1 LVRLNIE
8 NIAIIE
14 NFYVSYDY
22 LLNLYNQ
29 SNIENIAIIENFYV
43 SYGNDVFSMN
53 PFRKR
58 TGIFPS
64 YFTGRDDELNE
75 LREIYESTQ
84 AGAAGH
90 IIIYGPKGI
99 GKTCLLIKFEEEL
112 KGVDEV
118 YPVRIPLIEGD
129 FDEIYTLI
137 VDKAAETLKISEG
150 NFWDDITSLGVNI
163 PLAGGF
169 TVSRKRP
176 TTSPSVA
183 LERILKSI
191 YNKLTGENPVLILL
205 FDDLQRIIPNKGTNK
220 VLNILQNALVELNLK
235 GMNVMFVATGA
246 HDIFSQIQ
254 DHLDSAV
261 RIFEPYELK
270 PLSKN
275 EVNDA
280 IFIPAD
286 NEGVKFAEEVM
297 DSIYKMSEGIPYYM
311 QVLAYNCFAE
321 AVDGKVGVNEL
332 KKSFPRSLDL
342 LAQREF
348 RGMYEK
354 SSNEER
360 NILGLMAE
368 NPKEILSYKEIK
380 EGLKLKSEPS
390 FWLRAMVN
398 KNLIIKKSRGKY
410 CLRDRLFKEY
420 LRTFKPYRENGTH

>member
-1 LVRLNIE
+1 
-8 NIAIIE
+8 
-14 NFYVSYDY
+14 
-22 LLNLYNQ
+22 
-29 SNIENIAIIENFYV
+29 
-43 SYGNDVFSMN
+43 MN

-64 YFTGRDDELNE
+64 YFTGRDDELKE
-75 LREIYESTQ
+75 LTEIYESTRS
-84 AGAAGH
+84 GAAGH

-99 GKTCLLIKFEEEL
+99 GKTCLLIKFEEQL
-112 KGVDEV
+112 KDVDGV

-129 FDEIYTLI
+129 FDEIYSLI
-137 VDKAAETLKISEG
+137 VDKAAENLKISEG
-150 NFWDDITSLGVNI
+150 HFWDNITSLGVNI
-163 PLAGGF
+163 PMAGGF

-191 YNKLTGENPVLILL
+191 YTELTGENPVLILL

-220 VLNILQNALVELNLK
+220 VLSILQNALVELNLK
-235 GMNVMFVATGA
+235 GMNIMFVATGA

-270 PLSKN
+270 PLSKE

-280 IFIPAD
+280 ISIPAD
-286 NEGVKFAEEVM
+286 NEGVNFTEAVV
-297 DSIYKMSEGIPYYM
+297 DLIYEMSEGIPYYM

-321 AVDGKVGVNEL
+321 AVDEEVGINEL
-332 KKSFPRSLDL
+332 KQSFPRSLDL

-354 SSNEER
+354 STNEER
-360 NILGLMAE
+360 KILGLLAE
-368 NPKEILSYKEIK
+368 DQREFLSYTEIK

-390 FWLRAMVN
+390 FWLRAMVD

-420 LRTFKPYRENGTH
+420 LKTFKPYKENGT

>member
-1 LVRLNIE
+1 
-8 NIAIIE
+8 
-14 NFYVSYDY
+14 
-22 LLNLYNQ
+22 
-29 SNIENIAIIENFYV
+29 
-43 SYGNDVFSMN
+43 MN

-64 YFTGRDDELNE
+64 YFTGRDDELKE
-75 LREIYESTQ
+75 LTEIYESTRS
-84 AGAAGH
+84 GAAGH

-99 GKTCLLIKFEEEL
+99 GKTCLLIKFEEQL
-112 KGVDEV
+112 KDVDGV

-129 FDEIYTLI
+129 FDEIYSLI
-137 VDKAAETLKISEG
+137 VDKAAENLKISEG
-150 NFWDDITSLGVNI
+150 HFWDNITSLGVNI
-163 PLAGGF
+163 PMAGGF

-191 YNKLTGENPVLILL
+191 YTELTGENPVLILL

-220 VLNILQNALVELNLK
+220 VLSILQNALVELNLK
-235 GMNVMFVATGA
+235 GMNIMFVATGA

-270 PLSKN
+270 PLSKE

-280 IFIPAD
+280 ISIPAD
-286 NEGVKFAEEVM
+286 NEGVNFTEAVV
-297 DSIYKMSEGIPYYM
+297 DLIYEMSEGIPYYM

-321 AVDGKVGVNEL
+321 AVDEEVGINEL
-332 KKSFPRSLDL
+332 KQSFPRSLDL

-354 SSNEER
+354 STNEER
-360 NILGLMAE
+360 KILGLLAE
-368 NPKEILSYKEIK
+368 DQREFLSYTEIK

-390 FWLRAMVN
+390 FWLRAMVD

-420 LRTFKPYRENGTH
+420 LKTFKPYKENGTY

>member
-1 LVRLNIE
+1 
-8 NIAIIE
+8 
-14 NFYVSYDY
+14 
-22 LLNLYNQ
+22 
-29 SNIENIAIIENFYV
+29 
-43 SYGNDVFSMN
+43 MN

-64 YFTGRDDELNE
+64 YFTGRDDELQE
-75 LREIYESTQ
+75 LTEIYESTRS
-84 AGAAGH
+84 GVAGH

-99 GKTCLLIKFEEEL
+99 GKTCLLIKFEEQL
-112 KGVDEV
+112 KDVDGV

-129 FDEIYTLI
+129 FDEIYSLI
-137 VDKAAETLKISEG
+137 VDKAAENLKISEG
-150 NFWDDITSLGVNI
+150 HFWDNITSLGVNI
-163 PLAGGF
+163 PMAGGF

-191 YNKLTGENPVLILL
+191 YTELTGENPVLILL

-220 VLNILQNALVELNLK
+220 VLSILQNALVELNLK
-235 GMNVMFVATGA
+235 GMNIMFVATGA

-270 PLSKN
+270 PLSKE

-280 IFIPAD
+280 ISIPAD
-286 NEGVKFAEEVM
+286 NEGVNFTEAVV
-297 DSIYKMSEGIPYYM
+297 DLIYEMSEGIPYYM

-321 AVDGKVGVNEL
+321 AVDEEVGINEL
-332 KKSFPRSLDL
+332 KQSFPRSLDL

-354 SSNEER
+354 STNEER
-360 NILGLMAE
+360 KILGLLAE
-368 NPKEILSYKEIK
+368 DQREFLSYTEIK

-390 FWLRAMVN
+390 FWLRAMVD

-420 LRTFKPYRENGTH
+420 LKTFKPYKENGTY

>member
-1 LVRLNIE
+1 
-8 NIAIIE
+8 
-14 NFYVSYDY
+14 
-22 LLNLYNQ
+22 
-29 SNIENIAIIENFYV
+29 
-43 SYGNDVFSMN
+43 MN

-64 YFTGRDDELNE
+64 YFTGRDDELQE
-75 LREIYESTQ
+75 LTEIYESTRS
-84 AGAAGH
+84 GAAGH

-99 GKTCLLIKFEEEL
+99 GKTCLLIKFEEQL
-112 KGVDEV
+112 KDVDGV
-118 YPVRIPLIEGD
+118 YPVRIPLVEGD
-129 FDEIYTLI
+129 FDEIYSLI
-137 VDKAAETLKISEG
+137 VDKAAENLKISEG
-150 NFWDDITSLGVNI
+150 HFWDNITSLGVNI
-163 PLAGGF
+163 PMAGGF

-191 YNKLTGENPVLILL
+191 YTELTGENPVLILL
-205 FDDLQRIIPNKGTNK
+205 FDDIQRIIPNKGTNK
-220 VLNILQNALVELNLK
+220 VLSILQNALVELNLK
-235 GMNVMFVATGA
+235 GMNIMFVATGA

-270 PLSKN
+270 PLSKE

-280 IFIPAD
+280 ISIPAD
-286 NEGVKFAEEVM
+286 NEGVNFTEAVV
-297 DSIYKMSEGIPYYM
+297 DLIYEMSEGIPYYM

-321 AVDGKVGVNEL
+321 AVDEEVGINEL
-332 KKSFPRSLDL
+332 KQSFPRSLDL

-354 SSNEER
+354 STNEER
-360 NILGLMAE
+360 KILGLLAE
-368 NPKEILSYKEIK
+368 DQREFLSYTEIK

-390 FWLRAMVN
+390 FWLRAMVD

-420 LRTFKPYRENGTH
+420 LKTFKPYKENGTY

>member
-1 LVRLNIE
+1 
-8 NIAIIE
+8 
-14 NFYVSYDY
+14 
-22 LLNLYNQ
+22 
-29 SNIENIAIIENFYV
+29 
-43 SYGNDVFSMN
+43 MN

-64 YFTGRDDELNE
+64 YFTGRDDELKE
-75 LREIYESTQ
+75 LTEIYESTRS
-84 AGAAGH
+84 GVAGH

-99 GKTCLLIKFEEEL
+99 GKTCLLIKFEEQL
-112 KGVDEV
+112 KDVDGV

-129 FDEIYTLI
+129 FDEIYSLI
-137 VDKAAETLKISEG
+137 VDKAAENLKISEG
-150 NFWDDITSLGVNI
+150 HFWDNITSLGVNI
-163 PLAGGF
+163 PMAGGF

-191 YNKLTGENPVLILL
+191 YTELPGENPVLILL

-220 VLNILQNALVELNLK
+220 VLSILQNALVELNLK
-235 GMNVMFVATGA
+235 GMNIMFVATGA

-270 PLSKN
+270 PLSKE

-280 IFIPAD
+280 ISIPAD
-286 NEGVKFAEEVM
+286 NEGVNFTEAVV
-297 DSIYKMSEGIPYYM
+297 DLIYEMSEGIPYYM

-321 AVDGKVGVNEL
+321 AVDEEVGINEL
-332 KKSFPRSLDL
+332 KQSFPRSLDL

-354 SSNEER
+354 STNEER
-360 NILGLMAE
+360 KILGLLAE
-368 NPKEILSYKEIK
+368 DQREFLSYTEIK

-390 FWLRAMVN
+390 FWLRAMVD

-420 LRTFKPYRENGTH
+420 LKTFKPYKENGTY

>member
-1 LVRLNIE
+1 
-8 NIAIIE
+8 
-14 NFYVSYDY
+14 
-22 LLNLYNQ
+22 
-29 SNIENIAIIENFYV
+29 
-43 SYGNDVFSMN
+43 MN

-64 YFTGRDDELNE
+64 YFTGRDDELKE
-75 LREIYESTQ
+75 LTEIYESTRS
-84 AGAAGH
+84 GAAGH

-99 GKTCLLIKFEEEL
+99 GKTCLLIKFEEQL
-112 KGVDEV
+112 KDVDGV
-118 YPVRIPLIEGD
+118 YPVRIPLVEGD
-129 FDEIYTLI
+129 FDEIYSLI
-137 VDKAAETLKISEG
+137 VDKAAENLKISEG
-150 NFWDDITSLGVNI
+150 HFWDNITSLGVNI
-163 PLAGGF
+163 PMAGGF

-191 YNKLTGENPVLILL
+191 YTELTGENPVLILL
-205 FDDLQRIIPNKGTNK
+205 FDDIQRIIPNKGTNK
-220 VLNILQNALVELNLK
+220 VLSILQNALVELNLK
-235 GMNVMFVATGA
+235 GMNIMFVATGA

-270 PLSKN
+270 PLSKE

-280 IFIPAD
+280 ISIPAD
-286 NEGVKFAEEVM
+286 NEGVNFTEAVV
-297 DSIYKMSEGIPYYM
+297 DLIYEMSEGIPYYM

-321 AVDGKVGVNEL
+321 AVDEEVGINEL
-332 KKSFPRSLDL
+332 KQSFPRSLDL

-354 SSNEER
+354 STNEER
-360 NILGLMAE
+360 KILGLLAE
-368 NPKEILSYKEIK
+368 DQREFLSYTEIK

-390 FWLRAMVN
+390 FWLRAMVD

-420 LRTFKPYRENGTH
+420 LKTFKPYKENGTY

>member
-1 LVRLNIE
+1 
-8 NIAIIE
+8 
-14 NFYVSYDY
+14 
-22 LLNLYNQ
+22 
-29 SNIENIAIIENFYV
+29 
-43 SYGNDVFSMN
+43 MN

-64 YFTGRDDELNE
+64 YFTGRDDELKE
-75 LREIYESTQ
+75 LTEIYESTRS
-84 AGAAGH
+84 GAAGH

-99 GKTCLLIKFEEEL
+99 GKTCLLIKFEEQL
-112 KGVDEV
+112 KDVDGV

-129 FDEIYTLI
+129 FDEIYSLI
-137 VDKAAETLKISEG
+137 VDKAAENLKISEG
-150 NFWDDITSLGVNI
+150 HFWDNITSLGVNI
-163 PLAGGF
+163 PMAGGF

-191 YNKLTGENPVLILL
+191 YTELPGENPVLILL

-220 VLNILQNALVELNLK
+220 VLSILQNALVELNLK
-235 GMNVMFVATGA
+235 GMNIMFVATGA

-270 PLSKN
+270 PLSKE

-280 IFIPAD
+280 ISIPAD
-286 NEGVKFAEEVM
+286 NEGVNFTEAVV
-297 DSIYKMSEGIPYYM
+297 DLIYEMSEGIPYYM

-321 AVDGKVGVNEL
+321 AVDEEVGINEL
-332 KKSFPRSLDL
+332 KQSFPRSLDL

-354 SSNEER
+354 STNEER
-360 NILGLMAE
+360 KILGLLAE
-368 NPKEILSYKEIK
+368 DQREFLSYTEIK

-390 FWLRAMVN
+390 FWLRAMVD

-420 LRTFKPYRENGTH
+420 LKTFKPYKENGTY

>member
-1 LVRLNIE
+1 
-8 NIAIIE
+8 
-14 NFYVSYDY
+14 
-22 LLNLYNQ
+22 
-29 SNIENIAIIENFYV
+29 
-43 SYGNDVFSMN
+43 MN

-64 YFTGRDDELNE
+64 YFTGRDDELKE
-75 LREIYESTQ
+75 LTEIYESTRS
-84 AGAAGH
+84 GAAGH

-99 GKTCLLIKFEEEL
+99 GKTCLLIKFEEQL
-112 KGVDEV
+112 KDVDGV

-129 FDEIYTLI
+129 FDEIYSLI
-137 VDKAAETLKISEG
+137 VDKAAENLKISEG
-150 NFWDDITSLGVNI
+150 HFWDNITSLGVNI
-163 PLAGGF
+163 PMAGGF

-191 YNKLTGENPVLILL
+191 YTELTGENPVLILL
-205 FDDLQRIIPNKGTNK
+205 FDDIQRIIPNKGTNK
-220 VLNILQNALVELNLK
+220 VLSILQNALVELNLK
-235 GMNVMFVATGA
+235 GMNIMFVATGA

-270 PLSKN
+270 PLSKE

-280 IFIPAD
+280 ISIPAD
-286 NEGVKFAEEVM
+286 NEGVNFTEAVV
-297 DSIYKMSEGIPYYM
+297 DLIYEMSEGIPYYM

-321 AVDGKVGVNEL
+321 AVDEEVGINEL
-332 KKSFPRSLDL
+332 KQSFPRSLDL

-354 SSNEER
+354 STNEER
-360 NILGLMAE
+360 KILGLLAE
-368 NPKEILSYKEIK
+368 DQREFLSYTEIK

-390 FWLRAMVN
+390 FWLRAMVD

-420 LRTFKPYRENGTH
+420 LKTFKPYKENGTY

>member
-1 LVRLNIE
+1 
-8 NIAIIE
+8 
-14 NFYVSYDY
+14 
-22 LLNLYNQ
+22 
-29 SNIENIAIIENFYV
+29 
-43 SYGNDVFSMN
+43 MN

-64 YFTGRDDELNE
+64 YFTGRDDELQE
-75 LREIYESTQ
+75 LTEIYESTRS
-84 AGAAGH
+84 GVAGH

-99 GKTCLLIKFEEEL
+99 GKTCLLIKFEEQL
-112 KGVDEV
+112 KDVDGV

-129 FDEIYTLI
+129 FDEIYSLI
-137 VDKAAETLKISEG
+137 VDKAAENLKISEG
-150 NFWDDITSLGVNI
+150 HFWDNITSLGVNI
-163 PLAGGF
+163 PMAGGF

-191 YNKLTGENPVLILL
+191 YTELPGENPVLILL

-220 VLNILQNALVELNLK
+220 VLSILQNALVELNLK
-235 GMNVMFVATGA
+235 GMNIMFVATGA

-270 PLSKN
+270 PLSKE

-280 IFIPAD
+280 ISIPAD
-286 NEGVKFAEEVM
+286 NEGVNFTEAVV
-297 DSIYKMSEGIPYYM
+297 DLIYEMSEGIPYYM

-321 AVDGKVGVNEL
+321 AVDEEVGINEL
-332 KKSFPRSLDL
+332 KQSFPRSLDL

-354 SSNEER
+354 STNEER
-360 NILGLMAE
+360 KILGLLAE
-368 NPKEILSYKEIK
+368 DQREFLSYTEIK

-390 FWLRAMVN
+390 FWLRAMVD

-420 LRTFKPYRENGTH
+420 LKTFKPYKENGTY

>member
-1 LVRLNIE
+1 
-8 NIAIIE
+8 
-14 NFYVSYDY
+14 
-22 LLNLYNQ
+22 
-29 SNIENIAIIENFYV
+29 
-43 SYGNDVFSMN
+43 MN

-64 YFTGRDDELNE
+64 YFTGRDDELKE
-75 LREIYESTQ
+75 LTEIYESTRS
-84 AGAAGH
+84 GAAGH

-99 GKTCLLIKFEEEL
+99 GKTCLLIKFEEQL
-112 KGVDEV
+112 KDVDGV
-118 YPVRIPLIEGD
+118 YPVRIPLVEGD
-129 FDEIYTLI
+129 FDEIYSLI
-137 VDKAAETLKISEG
+137 VDKAAENLKISEG
-150 NFWDDITSLGVNI
+150 HFWDNITSLGVNI
-163 PLAGGF
+163 PMAGGF

-191 YNKLTGENPVLILL
+191 YTELTGENPVLILL

-220 VLNILQNALVELNLK
+220 VLSILQNALVELNLK
-235 GMNVMFVATGA
+235 GMNIMFVATGA

-270 PLSKN
+270 PLSKE

-280 IFIPAD
+280 ISIPAD
-286 NEGVKFAEEVM
+286 NEGVNFTGAVV
-297 DSIYKMSEGIPYYM
+297 DLIYEMSEGIPYYM

-321 AVDGKVGVNEL
+321 AVDEEVGINEL
-332 KKSFPRSLDL
+332 KQSFPRSLDL

-348 RGMYEK
+348 GGMYEK
-354 SSNEER
+354 STNEER
-360 NILGLMAE
+360 KILGLLAE
-368 NPKEILSYKEIK
+368 DQREFLSYTEIK

-390 FWLRAMVN
+390 FWLRAMVD

-420 LRTFKPYRENGTH
+420 LKTFKPYKENGTY

>member
-1 LVRLNIE
+1 
-8 NIAIIE
+8 
-14 NFYVSYDY
+14 
-22 LLNLYNQ
+22 
-29 SNIENIAIIENFYV
+29 
-43 SYGNDVFSMN
+43 MN

-64 YFTGRDDELNE
+64 YFTGRDDELKE
-75 LREIYESTQ
+75 LTEIYESTRS
-84 AGAAGH
+84 GAAGH

-99 GKTCLLIKFEEEL
+99 GKTCLLIKFEEQL
-112 KGVDEV
+112 KDVDGV

-129 FDEIYTLI
+129 FDEIYSLI
-137 VDKAAETLKISEG
+137 VDKAAENLKISEG
-150 NFWDDITSLGVNI
+150 HFWDNITSLGVNI
-163 PLAGGF
+163 PMAGGF

-191 YNKLTGENPVLILL
+191 YTELTGENPVLILL

-220 VLNILQNALVELNLK
+220 VLSILQNALVELNLK
-235 GMNVMFVATGA
+235 GMNIMFVATGA

-270 PLSKN
+270 PLSKE

-280 IFIPAD
+280 ISIPAD
-286 NEGVKFAEEVM
+286 NEGVNFTGAVV
-297 DSIYKMSEGIPYYM
+297 DLIYEMSEGIPYYM

-321 AVDGKVGVNEL
+321 AVDEEVGINEL
-332 KKSFPRSLDL
+332 KQSFPRSLDL

-354 SSNEER
+354 STNEER
-360 NILGLMAE
+360 KILGLLAE
-368 NPKEILSYKEIK
+368 DQREFLSYTEIK

-390 FWLRAMVN
+390 FWLRAMVD

-420 LRTFKPYRENGTH
+420 LKTFKPYKENGTY

>member
-1 LVRLNIE
+1 
-8 NIAIIE
+8 
-14 NFYVSYDY
+14 
-22 LLNLYNQ
+22 
-29 SNIENIAIIENFYV
+29 
-43 SYGNDVFSMN
+43 MN

-64 YFTGRDDELNE
+64 YFTGRDDELQE
-75 LREIYESTQ
+75 LTEIYESTRS
-84 AGAAGH
+84 GAAGH

-99 GKTCLLIKFEEEL
+99 GKTCLLIKFEEQL
-112 KGVDEV
+112 KDVDGV

-129 FDEIYTLI
+129 FDEIYSLI
-137 VDKAAETLKISEG
+137 VDKAAENLKISEG
-150 NFWDDITSLGVNI
+150 HFWDNITSLGVNI
-163 PLAGGF
+163 PMAGGF

-191 YNKLTGENPVLILL
+191 YTELPGENPVLILL

-220 VLNILQNALVELNLK
+220 VLSILQNALVELNLK
-235 GMNVMFVATGA
+235 GMNIMFVATGA

-270 PLSKN
+270 PLSKE

-280 IFIPAD
+280 ISIPAD
-286 NEGVKFAEEVM
+286 NEGVNFTEAVV
-297 DSIYKMSEGIPYYM
+297 DLIYEMSEGIPYYM

-321 AVDGKVGVNEL
+321 AVDEEVGINEL
-332 KKSFPRSLDL
+332 KQSFPRSLDL

-354 SSNEER
+354 STNEER
-360 NILGLMAE
+360 KILGLLAE
-368 NPKEILSYKEIK
+368 DQREFLSYTEIK

-390 FWLRAMVN
+390 FWLRAMVD

-420 LRTFKPYRENGTH
+420 LKTFKPYKENGTY

>member
-1 LVRLNIE
+1 
-8 NIAIIE
+8 
-14 NFYVSYDY
+14 
-22 LLNLYNQ
+22 
-29 SNIENIAIIENFYV
+29 
-43 SYGNDVFSMN
+43 MN

-64 YFTGRDDELNE
+64 YFTGRDDELKE
-75 LREIYESTQ
+75 LTEIYESTRS
-84 AGAAGH
+84 GAAGH

-99 GKTCLLIKFEEEL
+99 GKTCLLIKFEEQL
-112 KGVDEV
+112 KDVDGV
-118 YPVRIPLIEGD
+118 YPVRIPLVEGD
-129 FDEIYTLI
+129 FDEIYSLI
-137 VDKAAETLKISEG
+137 VDKAAENLKISEG
-150 NFWDDITSLGVNI
+150 HFWDNITSLGVNI
-163 PLAGGF
+163 PMAGGF

-191 YNKLTGENPVLILL
+191 YTELTGENPVLILL

-220 VLNILQNALVELNLK
+220 VLSILQNALVELNLK
-235 GMNVMFVATGA
+235 GMNIMFVATGA

-270 PLSKN
+270 PLSKE

-280 IFIPAD
+280 ISIPAD
-286 NEGVKFAEEVM
+286 NEGVNFTGAVV
-297 DSIYKMSEGIPYYM
+297 DLIYEMSEGIPYYM

-321 AVDGKVGVNEL
+321 AVDEEVGINEL
-332 KKSFPRSLDL
+332 KQSFPRSLDL

-354 SSNEER
+354 STNEER
-360 NILGLMAE
+360 KILGLLAE
-368 NPKEILSYKEIK
+368 DQREFLSYTEIK

-390 FWLRAMVN
+390 FWLRAMVD

-420 LRTFKPYRENGTH
+420 LKTFKPYKENGTY